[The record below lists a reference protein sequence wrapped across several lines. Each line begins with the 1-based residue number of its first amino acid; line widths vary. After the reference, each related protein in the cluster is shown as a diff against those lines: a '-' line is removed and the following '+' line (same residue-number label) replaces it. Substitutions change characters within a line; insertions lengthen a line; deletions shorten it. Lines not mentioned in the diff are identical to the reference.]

1 MSQPRYPFRIEKMTL
16 DDIRGAVAIEQAAH
30 LSSHP
35 RRNFEYELEQN
46 RLAHYLS
53 LRVALPKSNLT
64 RQIGVGGYWLIDKEA
79 HIITIAVDPRW
90 QRIGLG
96 EWLLLN
102 MLEHAQARGAKAAT
116 LEVRPS
122 NKRAISLYRKYKFQ
136 EVGRR
141 PAYYSDN
148 GEDALILTTPAV
160 DTPEYQNLLTTNK
173 EELSLRLARFS
184 VDQFTFNN
192 RN

>member
-1 MSQPRYPFRIEKMTL
+1 MNQPHYPFRIDNMTV
-16 DDIRGAVAIEQAAH
+16 DDIRGAVAIEKAAY
-30 LSSHP
+30 LSSHS
-35 RRNFEYELEQN
+35 RRNFKYELEQN

-53 LRVALPKSNLT
+53 LRVMLPEPHPT
-64 RQIGVGGYWLIDKEA
+64 RQVGVIGYWLIGQEA
-79 HIITIAVDPRW
+79 HIITIAVDPCW
-90 QRIGLG
+90 QRFGLG

-102 MLEHAQARGAKAAT
+102 MLEHAQARDAKVAT

-122 NKRAISLYRKYKFQ
+122 NQRAIALYQKYRFQ

-148 GEDALILTTPAV
+148 GEDALILTTPAL

-173 EELSLRLARFS
+173 EELWLRLARLRT
-184 VDQFTFNN
+184 DRITINH
-192 RN
+192 